1 MKTITIEQ
9 ARQDLVS
16 HINYTL
22 NTHEEI
28 NISSPGGAIVMIPED
43 DYESMQETL
52 RLLSDKKSLRALLDG
67 HHTRDNKQALKAYSV
82 EEVFSDL
89 QN

>member
-1 MKTITIEQ
+1 MRTITYEQ
-9 ARQDLVS
+9 ANSDLMT

-22 NTHEEI
+22 STNEEI
-28 NISSPGGAIVMIPED
+28 NIASPNGAIVMIAQN

-67 HHTRDNKQALKAYSV
+67 HYKRENNIDIQSYTIEDI
-82 EEVFSDL
+82 FSDI